1 MNSPYG
7 GSKTDP
13 HSCLDDTK
21 GQKGKTNNSGIQK
34 AKMKESKRQ
43 KCINTKIAELNKRL
57 KNDRKG
63 KKK

>member
-21 GQKGKTNNSGIQK
+21 GPKGENVKNEKCKNKWSFFFKKG
-34 AKMKESKRQ
+34 SKS
-43 KCINTKIAELNKRL
+43 
-57 KNDRKG
+57 DRG
-63 KKK
+63 GGGLAIHS